1 MTASYIG
8 RWAAIL
14 TSFTSAQII
23 ACPGTRQQ
31 HHILQHSTSC
41 VFPEQLKNFT
51 VFHWPHSVPPHSND
65 ATGVS
70 IALRQDF
77 ASKKSVQVFSPP
89 KELQGRAGAVLAHS
103 KRDTTAVIC
112 LYLSAIEN
120 REEDNNRKDSSL
132 DSIGLRYCFE
142 SHTYLEMVVQE
153 SEARCKRAGRRD
165 D

>member
-1 MTASYIG
+1 MRIILYNPMTASYIG

-41 VFPEQLKNFT
+41 VFPEQLKTFT
-51 VFHWPHSVPPHSND
+51 VFHWPHGVPPHSND

-89 KELQGRAGAVLAHS
+89 KELQGRAGVSNRTRIL
-103 KRDTTAVIC
+103 KRTSMID
-112 LYLSAIEN
+112 
-120 REEDNNRKDSSL
+120 EE
-132 DSIGLRYCFE
+132 F
-142 SHTYLEMVVQE
+142 
-153 SEARCKRAGRRD
+153 
-165 D
+165 